1 MNNNYNLIAGVI
13 EAAGH
18 EMGEVDKRLGI
29 VAPEQLIMTMMMMM
43 MVMMVITYLNSA
55 RTTTGRVARDVK
67 VTRRVHVRSCKGNY
81 FPRL

>member
-18 EMGEVDKRLGI
+18 EMGEVDKRLSI
-29 VAPEQLIMTMMMMM
+29 VAPEQLIMTMMMM